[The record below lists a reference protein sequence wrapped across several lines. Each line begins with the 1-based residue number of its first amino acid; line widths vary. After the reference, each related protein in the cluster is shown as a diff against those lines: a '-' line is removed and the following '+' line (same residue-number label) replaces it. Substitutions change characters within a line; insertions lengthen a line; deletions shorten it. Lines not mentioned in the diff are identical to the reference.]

1 VHLGHFVFCLVI
13 SSSFL
18 SRLHIGLTCCL
29 GLMFS
34 RVEMRK
40 RGLFGQKNA
49 GQELSDNLYSLHSS
63 TCFRVI
69 HVPID
74 SVSAEYYEVAY
85 EGSRSKVSV
94 WVSFFVCFA
103 D

>member
-1 VHLGHFVFCLVI
+1 MSGENFQILETKQVPVIYLLKVHY
-13 SSSFL
+13 SFL
-18 SRLHIGLTCCL
+18 FTIIFL
-29 GLMFS
+29 G
-34 RVEMRK
+34 
-40 RGLFGQKNA
+40 
-49 GQELSDNLYSLHSS
+49 NLYSLHSS

-74 SVSAEYYEVAY
+74 SVSAEYYEVVY

-94 WVSFFVCFA
+94 WVSFFVGFA